1 MSNDQL
7 ALYVTGA
14 AIAGGV
20 IAFFFT
26 QSQAE
31 ERYRQY
37 LSKKNK
43 QIDTDLLGP
52 QHPCAD
58 IRDVASAGELDPQH
72 LTLVDTVPGTYGS
85 TRYIYRTNTT
95 GSIVSSYSPLLE
107 INNRR
112 V

>member
-1 MSNDQL
+1 MSSDQL

-20 IAFFFT
+20 IAFFFK
-26 QSQAE
+26 QSQDE
-31 ERYRQY
+31 ERYRQR
-37 LSKKNK
+37 LKKQK
-43 QIDTDLLGP
+43 RAVDHSLYGP

-58 IRDVASAGELDPQH
+58 IRDVAAAGELNPQH

-85 TRYIYRTNTT
+85 TRYIYKTNTT
-95 GSIVSSYSPLLE
+95 GSVLSTYSPLFE
-107 INNRR
+107 MNNRR